1 MRFRTVALAAI
12 AALGP
17 AIAWGFDLKGVEL
30 GQFASDEQIHVA
42 LGIVCLLGNCSAGQT
57 VIPAGVGCDTAI
69 IFNDQKR
76 VDEIVARFAFTKFEL
91 VRDALVST
99 YGPPTQ
105 QALKTEV
112 SSDGLKLTRW
122 IGVWRDSDGNELLL
136 MQYSDA
142 LHGTL
147 SMRTPAR
154 IKLEKQQAHLADK
167 LIADAGR
174 GATGPAAATE

>member
-17 AIAWGFDLKGVEL
+17 TLAWGFDLKGVAL
-30 GQFASDEQIHVA
+30 GKFATDEQVQIA
-42 LGIVCLLGNCSAGQT
+42 LGIVCQFGNCGAGQT
-57 VIPAGVGCDTAI
+57 VIAAGVGCDTAI

-76 VDEIVARFAFTKFEL
+76 VDEIVVQFAFTKFDT
-91 VRDALVST
+91 VREALVST

-105 QALKTEV
+105 QAVQTE
-112 SSDGLKLTRW
+112 DLNNGQKLTRW
-122 IGVWRDSDGNELLL
+122 IGVWRDSDGNELQL
-136 MQYSDA
+136 MQFTDA

-154 IKLEKQQAHLADK
+154 IELEKHQAKQAGNLGAYAA
-167 LIADAGR
+167 IAPRSDR
-174 GATGPAAATE
+174 